1 MKRPSDEFDAIVGL
15 DRVKA
20 FHLNDS
26 KKSLGS
32 RVDRHENIGKG
43 ELGLEPFR
51 FLLNDPRFAA
61 SPNAAGDSRGR

>member
-1 MKRPSDEFDAIVGL
+1 V
-15 DRVKA
+15 

-43 ELGLEPFR
+43 ELGLKPFQ
-51 FLLNDPRFAA
+51 FLLNDPRFARLPMLLETPGGEEA
-61 SPNAAGDSRGR
+61 YRRDLKTLRSLKP

>member
-1 MKRPSDEFDAIVGL
+1 
-15 DRVKA
+15 VKV

-32 RVDRHENIGKG
+32 HVDRHENIGKG

-51 FLLNDPRFAA
+51 LLLNDPRFAGL
-61 SPNAAGDSRGR
+61 PMVLETPGGDEAYRIDLTTLRSLKQ